1 MLKQQVS
8 ITFKEF
14 LRLMFKLTYSKPTMI
29 VILIVDLLMICWI
42 TLSLNHLQGIPP
54 VTFFQFSTVV
64 LITVIQPSFIY
75 ITIRGVY
82 RSSTHLTEKMD
93 IEFTPSQVRVT
104 GESFYTEHAWSNM
117 FKVIEWER
125 WFLLYQNSL
134 SAILINKKYFS
145 PKEIEEL
152 SILLKA
158 IPELKVRLK
167 KKNVVE

>member
-1 MLKQQVS
+1 MVKQQVS
-8 ITFKEF
+8 ISFKEY

-29 VILIVDLLMICWI
+29 VILIVDFLMICWI
-42 TLSLNHLQGIPP
+42 VLSLNHVQWIPQ

-64 LITVIQPSFIY
+64 LITVVQPTIIY
-75 ITIRGVY
+75 ITIRRNY

-93 IEFTPSQVRVT
+93 IEFTPDQVKVT
-104 GESFYTEHAWSNM
+104 GESFYTEHAWANM

-125 WFLLYQNSL
+125 WFLIYQNTL

-145 PKEIEEL
+145 PEEIEEL
-152 SILLKA
+152 SILLKT